1 MDYLFYLHSQPPWPY
16 RLKPFVFVKFNY
28 TGLKGTVS
36 RDFLLQVFFKNHL
49 PQAREN
55 NIRVIS
61 NFAPSVVDSGG
72 APSLANISRI
82 FVKKSKRP

>member
-1 MDYLFYLHSQPPWPY
+1 M
-16 RLKPFVFVKFNY
+16 
-28 TGLKGTVS
+28 
-36 RDFLLQVFFKNHL
+36 NHL

-72 APSLANISRI
+72 APSLANFSANFRQKIKTALMVYSGAWGKLI
-82 FVKKSKRP
+82 YLKKPEVENLVALSL